1 MPHGGMGKHQSSAML
16 SDTWLTPPELLAAL
30 GPFDLDPC
38 ACPEPRPWPTAA
50 VHFTREDNGLL
61 KPWSGRV
68 FLNPP
73 YGGPSIV
80 GPWLRRMVNH
90 GNGIAL
96 IFARTETDLFHE
108 MIWRQAVAVLF
119 LRGRLF
125 FHRPDGGRAG
135 ANAGAPSC
143 LVAYG
148 ALNASVLEQSGID
161 GHLVSLRSTQGHD
174 PAQRHELPWQSTSN
188 EKAHSD
194 RGRHQGQMLL
204 PE

>member
-1 MPHGGMGKHQSSAML
+1 ML
-16 SDTWLTPPELLAAL
+16 SDEWLTPPELLRAL

-38 ACPEPRPWPTAA
+38 ACSEPRPWPTAA
-50 VHFTREDNGLL
+50 RHYERKDNGLM
-61 KPWSGRV
+61 KPWSGRI

-80 GPWLRRMVNH
+80 GPWMRRIVGH
-90 GNGIAL
+90 GDGIAL

-108 MIWRQAVAVLF
+108 TVWNKASAVLF

-125 FHRPDGGRAG
+125 FHRKDGGRAA

-148 ALNASVLEQSGID
+148 DVNAAAIGRCGIAGHMVVL
-161 GHLVSLRSTQGHD
+161 T
-174 PAQRHELPWQSTSN
+174 P
-188 EKAHSD
+188 
-194 RGRHQGQMLL
+194 
-204 PE
+204 